1 MKKTIFSFMALSLLF
16 LFAPQPSNA
25 RETIGTKAS
34 NETSVIQIAE
44 AKADINKMSIR
55 LEEISRMDT
64 ESMSKTEKKEL
75 KDELRNI
82 KNKLRTY
89 SKSDSEAVAEA
100 AAIAA
105 NSNGL
110 YISGGA
116 LIIILLLIILL

>member
-1 MKKTIFSFMALSLLF
+1 MKKTIFSFMAFSLLF
-16 LFAPQPSNA
+16 LLAPQQSNA
-25 RETIGTKAS
+25 KETIETKAV
-34 NETSVIQIAE
+34 NETSVIQITE
-44 AKADINKMSIR
+44 AKADINKISIR
-55 LEEISRMDT
+55 LEEISRMDV

-75 KDELRNI
+75 KKELRNI
-82 KNKLRTY
+82 KNELRTY

>member
-1 MKKTIFSFMALSLLF
+1 MKKTIFTFMAFSLLF
-16 LFAPQPSNA
+16 LLAPQQSNA
-25 RETIGTKAS
+25 KETIGTKAV
-34 NETSVIQIAE
+34 NETSVIQITE
-44 AKADINKMSIR
+44 AKADINKISIR
-55 LEEISRMDT
+55 LEEISRMDV

-75 KDELRNI
+75 KKELRNI
-82 KNKLRTY
+82 KNELRTY

>member
-1 MKKTIFSFMALSLLF
+1 MAFSLLF
-16 LFAPQPSNA
+16 LIVPMQSAASETA
-25 RETIGTKAS
+25 RTEAVEEISIEA
-34 NETSVIQIAE
+34 IAE
-44 AKADINKMSIR
+44 AKADINKISIR
-55 LEEISRMDT
+55 LAEINHMDV

-75 KDELRNI
+75 KKEVRNI
-82 KNKLRTY
+82 KNDLHTY

>member
-1 MKKTIFSFMALSLLF
+1 MKKTIFTFMAFSLLF
-16 LFAPQPSNA
+16 LLAPQQSNA
-25 RETIGTKAS
+25 KETIGTKAV

-44 AKADINKMSIR
+44 AKADINKISIR
-55 LEEISRMDT
+55 LEEISRMDV

-75 KDELRNI
+75 KKELRNI
-82 KNKLRTY
+82 KNELRTY